1 MSVPGNIPDESGTPH
16 DIQQREVI
24 SDFEGHGNR
33 AQVQPKEAPAGQDRT
48 I

>member
-1 MSVPGNIPDESGTPH
+1 MSVPRNTPDESATPH

-24 SDFEGHGNR
+24 RDFEGHGNR
-33 AQVQPKEAPAGQDRT
+33 AQVQPKEASTGQDRT